1 MMMMMMLLM
10 YAVKESESKEDSR
23 TRLGDDVVCMLS
35 SLNLACPPPHKAL
48 RDETQVEKGILFRA
62 TWLPTPLGV
71 SSREDP
77 GRADLNTAQESQSSQ
92 LW

>member
-1 MMMMMMLLM
+1 
-10 YAVKESESKEDSR
+10 VKAKR
-23 TRLGDDVVCMLS
+23 TAGRGLGDDVACMLF
-35 SLNLACPPPHKAL
+35 SLNLACPTPHKAL